1 MESISVMIDRVRRAV
16 KDSSFGDD
24 FIFDLINDAIYETA
38 MLVRPPGLIVYD
50 AEVDF
55 SIGQNIVATP
65 ADFFGPSLMIAKIKS
80 TGQNLSVTSRV
91 TEFDVM
97 YSRRAAS
104 IHTAC
109 VKGNS
114 ILINAAPSNALTL
127 LITYLKKPTVYADLT
142 DDGSAIDFFIPR
154 VGENA
159 VTAYA
164 IREIFNHIEDG
175 IEGDKRNTLNY
186 DALFSRNIS
195 KMVAHYGIENN
206 EAMPSFI
213 VHGGLGGDTPQ
224 APQGRRTIVRE

>member
-1 MESISVMIDRVRRAV
+1 MEGIGVMVDRVRRAV

-24 FIFDLINDAIYETA
+24 FIFDLINDAIYEIA
-38 MLVRPPGLIVYD
+38 MLVRPPALIVYD
-50 AEVDF
+50 AELVF
-55 SIGQNIVATP
+55 ASGQNIVAAP
-65 ADFFGPSLMIAKIKS
+65 DDFFGPSLMIAKVGS

-97 YSRRAAS
+97 YSRRTAS
-104 IHTAC
+104 LHTAC

-114 ILINAAPSNALTL
+114 ILINAAPTSSLTL
-127 LITYLKKPTVYADLT
+127 LITYLKRPTVYADLF
-142 DDGSAIDFFIPR
+142 DNGDAIDFFIPR
-154 VGENA
+154 IGENA

-164 IREIFNHIEDG
+164 IREIFNMIEDG

-195 KMVAHYGIENN
+195 KMAAHYGIENN

-224 APQGRRTIVRE
+224 APRGIRTAIKE